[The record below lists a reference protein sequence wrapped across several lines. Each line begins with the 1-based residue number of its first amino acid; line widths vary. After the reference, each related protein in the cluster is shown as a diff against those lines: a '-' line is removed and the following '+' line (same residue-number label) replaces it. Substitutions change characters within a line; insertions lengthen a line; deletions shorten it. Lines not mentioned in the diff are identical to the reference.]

1 MPHHDYYPDDFDPR
15 PPTRPLA
22 HLALAV
28 LTIVCL
34 LGIAALIGVAV
45 VDGVS

>member
-1 MPHHDYYPDDFDPR
+1 MPHHDHPDDFDPL
-15 PPTRPLA
+15 PTTRPIA
-22 HLALAV
+22 HLAMAV

-45 VDGVS
+45 VDVS